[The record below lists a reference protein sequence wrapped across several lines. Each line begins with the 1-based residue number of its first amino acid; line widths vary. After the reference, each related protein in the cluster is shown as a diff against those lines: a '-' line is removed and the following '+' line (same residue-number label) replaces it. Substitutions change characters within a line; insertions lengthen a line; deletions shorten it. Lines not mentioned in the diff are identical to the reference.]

1 MRSFLTRS
9 LLAFSVVTGTAF
21 AADSYKVDQ
30 DHSAFIFKI
39 KHLGLSWT
47 YGQFTKFSGE
57 FSFDTKDPAKSSLS
71 LSIQTDSV
79 FSNAEKRD
87 THLESPDFFDVKTY
101 PTMTF
106 TGTAFKKV
114 SDTVF
119 EVTGNLT
126 LHGVTKPVTVTLT
139 KVGEGA
145 DSWGGYRSGWETSFT
160 IKRSDFGMNFMQGGI
175 GDEVVVTVAVEG
187 IRK

>member
-9 LLAFSVVTGTAF
+9 LLALSVATGTAF
-21 AADSYKVDQ
+21 ASDTYKVDQ
-30 DHSAFIFKI
+30 DHSAFLFKI
-39 KHLGLSWT
+39 KHLGVSNTW
-47 YGQFTKFSGE
+47 GMFTRFEGAFSL
-57 FSFDTKDPAKSSLS
+57 DTKEPAKSSLT
-71 LSIQTDSV
+71 LTIQTDSV

-106 TGTAFKKV
+106 VGTAFKKV
-114 SDTVF
+114 SDTVW

-126 LHGVTKPVTVTLT
+126 IHGVTKPVTITLT
-139 KVGEGA
+139 KVGEGN
-145 DSWGGYRSGWETSFT
+145 DPWGGYRQGWDTSFT
-160 IKRSDFGMNFMQGGI
+160 IKRSDYGMNFMQGGI
-175 GDEVVVTVAVEG
+175 GDEVVITVSVEG